1 VYLGAGS
8 VSVEMGFTWGA
19 SLGDVKIWIPGVS
32 FVARC
37 RWGSGCVL
45 AVDGKFNVVIGY
57 GTSQKPLASLGPIGR
72 KYD

>member
-57 GTSQKPLASLGPIGR
+57 GTSPKTVGIAGAYR
-72 KYD
+72 KKI